1 MEQISKNFKMS
12 EFEAS
17 DTASAQG
24 INNRI
29 PEEIKPAI
37 RSLVKNLLQPICDA
51 TGWQAK
57 INSGYR
63 SPKLNSAVG
72 GVPTSQ
78 HLKGEA
84 ADCKF
89 YYKDNNNKAVYLPS
103 YYVMKIVKALNL
115 THDQMI
121 AYNTF
126 VHLSYDESANRK
138 QTLYNSSYN
147 GQKL

>member
-1 MEQISKNFKMS
+1 MS

-24 INNRI
+24 INNTI

-37 RSLVKNLLQPICDA
+37 RSLVNNLLQPICDA
-51 TGWQAK
+51 TGWQVK

-63 SPKLNSAVG
+63 SPKLNRAVG

-89 YYKDNNNKAVYLPS
+89 YYKDNNNKAIYLPS

-115 THDQMI
+115 TYDQMI
-121 AYNTF
+121 AYQTF
-126 VHLSYDESANRK
+126 VHLSCTGHTNRK
-138 QTLYNSSYN
+138 QDLYNSAYK